1 MLRGEKDAETAR
13 VHDPGFYG
21 ERDIRLRTGEAATAL
36 DTTGRT
42 VTLAGGDVLPWD
54 CLLITSLDV
63 SYAVCRSRWSP
74 YH

>member
-1 MLRGEKDAETAR
+1 MPE
-13 VHDPGFYG
+13 VPGW
-21 ERDIRLRTGEAATAL
+21 E
-36 DTTGRT
+36 GRFFEDFA
-42 VTLAGGDVLPWD
+42 VGDVYVHRLGR